1 MRNNQRH
8 GKKGPNQIFHYSP
21 VEETTLLPF
30 LYEILAPKSK
40 SDIKSM
46 LAHHHVAVNGQPLT
60 QFDTP
65 LTPRDKVSINFTR
78 PFAVL
83 RANQLHIIYEDKHL
97 VVVEKAAG
105 LLTMGRDS
113 SKKTAQSLLTD
124 YLKQKDARSMAY
136 VCHRLD
142 QYTSGILVFAKDPDM
157 QRELRYNWDN
167 YVRER
172 SYTAVVEGCPEPPQQ
187 ELRHN
192 LVENSNNMMVY
203 VARKPD
209 EGRLA
214 VTRYRVVQS
223 NNYHALLDIQI
234 FTGRKNQIRVQLAEI
249 GHPVA
254 GDRKYGGA
262 TNPIGRLMLHNHR
275 LSLVHPM
282 TRELMH
288 FEAPI
293 PAAFRKVTAKTIEND
308 NY

>member
-1 MRNNQRH
+1 MKNNKRH

-30 LYEILAPKSK
+30 LYTMLAPKSK

-65 LTPRDKVSINFTR
+65 LTPRDKVSVNFTR

-83 RANQLHIIYEDKHL
+83 RANQLHILYEDKYL
-97 VVVEKAAG
+97 IVVEKAAG
-105 LLTMGRDS
+105 LLTVGHDNK
-113 SKKTAQSLLTD
+113 KKTAQSLLTD

-142 QYTSGILVFAKDPDM
+142 QYTSGILVFAKDPDL

-172 SYTAVVEGCPEPPQQ
+172 SYTAVVEGCPEMPQH

-192 LVENSNNMMVY
+192 LVVNSNNMMVY

-209 EGRLA
+209 E
-214 VTRYRVVQS
+214 
-223 NNYHALLDIQI
+223 
-234 FTGRKNQIRVQLAEI
+234 
-249 GHPVA
+249 
-254 GDRKYGGA
+254 
-262 TNPIGRLMLHNHR
+262 
-275 LSLVHPM
+275 
-282 TRELMH
+282 
-288 FEAPI
+288 
-293 PAAFRKVTAKTIEND
+293 
-308 NY
+308 

>member
-1 MRNNQRH
+1 MKNNKRH

-30 LYEILAPKSK
+30 LYLILAPKSK

-65 LTPRDKVSINFTR
+65 LTPRDKVSVNFTR

-83 RANQLHIIYEDKHL
+83 RANQLHILYEDKYL
-97 VVVEKAAG
+97 IVVEKAAG
-105 LLTMGRDS
+105 LLTVGHDNK
-113 SKKTAQSLLTD
+113 KKTAQSLLTD

-172 SYTAVVEGCPEPPQQ
+172 AYTAVVEGCPEIPQQ

-223 NNYHALLDIQI
+223 NDYHALLDIQI
-234 FTGRKNQIRVQLAEI
+234 FTGRKNQIRVHLSEMGCPI
-249 GHPVA
+249 A
-254 GDRKYGGA
+254 GDKTYGA
-262 TNPIGRLMLHNHR
+262 KTSPMGRLCLHAHELR
-275 LSLVHPM
+275 FIHPL
-282 TRELMH
+282 TKQDTTFR
-288 FEAPI
+288 APL
-293 PAAFRKVTAKTIEND
+293 PRGFHKLG
-308 NY
+308 

>member
-1 MRNNQRH
+1 
-8 GKKGPNQIFHYSP
+8 
-21 VEETTLLPF
+21 
-30 LYEILAPKSK
+30 
-40 SDIKSM
+40 M

-65 LTPRDKVSINFTR
+65 LTPRDKVSVNFTR

-83 RANQLHIIYEDKHL
+83 RASQLHLLYEDKHL

-105 LLTMGRDS
+105 LLTMGHDNK
-113 SKKTAQSLLTD
+113 KKTAQSLLTD

-172 SYTAVVEGCPEPPQQ
+172 SYTAVVEGCPEIAQQ

-214 VTRYRVVQS
+214 VTRYRVMQS
-223 NNYHALLDIQI
+223 NDYHALLDIQI

-249 GHPVA
+249 GYPVA
-254 GDRKYGGA
+254 GDRKYGGK

-275 LSLVHPM
+275 LSIVHPV

-288 FEAPI
+288 FEVPV
-293 PAAFRKVTAKTIEND
+293 PAAFRKVVQSNTVES
-308 NY
+308 

>member
-1 MRNNQRH
+1 MKNHKRH

-30 LYEILAPKSK
+30 LYTVLAPKSK

-65 LTPRDKVSINFTR
+65 LTPKDKVSINFTR

-83 RANQLHIIYEDKHL
+83 RSGQLHIIYEDKYL

-105 LLTMGRDS
+105 LLSMGRDTN
-113 SKKTAQSLLTD
+113 KKTAHSLLTD
-124 YLKQKDARSMAY
+124 YLKQKDARATAY
-136 VCHRLD
+136 ICHRLD
-142 QYTSGILVFAKDPDM
+142 QYTSGILIFAKDPDT

-167 YVRER
+167 YIRER
-172 SYTAVVEGCPEPPQQ
+172 SYTAVVEGCPTEPQQ
-187 ELRHN
+187 ELRHY
-192 LVENSNNMMVY
+192 LVENNTNMMVY

-214 VTRYRVVQS
+214 VTRYCVAQQGS
-223 NNYHALLDIQI
+223 YHALLDLQI
-234 FTGRKNQIRVQLAEI
+234 FTGRKNQIRVQLADI

-254 GDRKYGGA
+254 GDRKYGGK
-262 TNPIGRLMLHNHR
+262 TNPIGRLMLHNNR
-275 LSLVHPM
+275 LAIMHPV
-282 TRELMH
+282 TRELLR
-288 FEAPI
+288 FESPT
-293 PAAFRKVTAKTIEND
+293 PAAFRKVVQNSEL
-308 NY
+308 

>member
-1 MRNNQRH
+1 MKNNKRH

-21 VEETTLLPF
+21 TEETTLLAF
-30 LYEILAPKSK
+30 LYTILAPKSK

-46 LAHHHVAVNGQPLT
+46 LAHNHIAVNGQPLT

-65 LTPRDKVSINFTR
+65 ITPRDKVSVNFTR

-83 RANQLHIIYEDKHL
+83 RASQLHLLYEDKYL

-105 LLTMGRDS
+105 LLTMAHDS
-113 SKKTAQSLLTD
+113 KKKTAQSLLTD

-142 QYTSGILVFAKDPDM
+142 QYTSGILVFAKDPDL

-172 SYTAVVEGCPEPPQQ
+172 SYTAVVEGCPEEERQ
-187 ELRHN
+187 ELRHY
-192 LVENSNNMMVY
+192 LVENNNNMMVY

-214 VTRYRVVQS
+214 VTRYRVMQS
-223 NNYHALLDIQI
+223 NDYHALLDVQI

-249 GHPVA
+249 GYPVA
-254 GDRKYGGA
+254 GDRKYGGK

-275 LSLVHPM
+275 LSIVHPV

-288 FEAPI
+288 FEVPA
-293 PAAFRKVTAKTIEND
+293 PAAFRKVVQNKEMSD
-308 NY
+308 

>member
-1 MRNNQRH
+1 MKKNNNRH

-21 VEETTLLPF
+21 TAETTLLNF
-30 LYEILAPKSK
+30 LYQILAPKSK

-65 LTPRDKVSINFTR
+65 LTPRDKVSVNFTR

-83 RANQLHIIYEDKHL
+83 RGGQLHIIYEDRYL

-105 LLTMGRDS
+105 LLSMGHDS
-113 SKKTAQSLLTD
+113 NKKTAHTLITD
-124 YLKQKDARSMAY
+124 YLKQKDPRAMAY
-136 VCHRLD
+136 ICHRLD
-142 QYTSGILVFAKDPDM
+142 QYTSGILLFAKDPDT

-167 YVRER
+167 YIRER
-172 SYTAVVEGCPEPPQQ
+172 SYTAVVEGCPEEENQ
-187 ELRHN
+187 ELRHY
-192 LVENSNNMMVY
+192 LVENNANMKVY

-214 VTRYRVVQS
+214 ITRYRVVQA
-223 NNYHALLDIQI
+223 NDYHALLDIQI

-249 GHPVA
+249 GYPVA
-254 GDRKYGGA
+254 GDRKYGGR

-275 LSLVHPM
+275 IALTHPV
-282 TRELMH
+282 TGELLR

-293 PAAFRKVTAKTIEND
+293 PASFRKVVQNVRE
-308 NY
+308 

>member
-1 MRNNQRH
+1 MKNNKRH

-21 VEETTLLPF
+21 TEETTLLTF
-30 LYEILAPKSK
+30 LYTILAPKSK

-46 LAHHHVAVNGQPLT
+46 LAHNHIAVNGQPLK

-65 LTPRDKVSINFTR
+65 ITPRDTVSVNFTR

-83 RANQLHIIYEDKHL
+83 RASQLHLLYEDKYL

-105 LLTMGRDS
+105 LLTMGHDNK
-113 SKKTAQSLLTD
+113 KKTAQSLLTD

-142 QYTSGILVFAKDPDM
+142 QYTSGILVFAKDPDL

-172 SYTAVVEGCPEPPQQ
+172 SYTAVVEGCPEEERQ
-187 ELRHN
+187 ELRHY
-192 LVENSNNMMVY
+192 LVENNNNMMVY

-214 VTRYRVVQS
+214 VTRYRVMQS
-223 NNYHALLDIQI
+223 NDYHALLDVQI

-249 GHPVA
+249 GYPVA
-254 GDRKYGGA
+254 GDRKYGGK

-275 LSLVHPM
+275 LSIVHPI

-288 FEAPI
+288 FEVPA
-293 PAAFRKVTAKTIEND
+293 PAAFRKVVQNKEMSD
-308 NY
+308 

>member
-1 MRNNQRH
+1 MKNNKRH
-8 GKKGPNQIFHYSP
+8 GKKGPNQIFQYSP
-21 VEETTLLPF
+21 VEDTTLLPF
-30 LYEILAPKSK
+30 LYTILAPKSK

-65 LTPRDKVSINFTR
+65 LTPRDKVSVNFTR

-83 RANQLHIIYEDKHL
+83 RASQLHLLYEDEHL

-105 LLTMGRDS
+105 LLTMGHDNK
-113 SKKTAQSLLTD
+113 KKTAQSLLTD

-172 SYTAVVEGCPEPPQQ
+172 SYTAVVEGCPEIAQQ

-214 VTRYRVVQS
+214 VTRYRVMQS
-223 NNYHALLDIQI
+223 NDYHALLDIQI

-249 GHPVA
+249 GYPVA
-254 GDRKYGGA
+254 GDRKYGGK

-275 LSLVHPM
+275 LSIVHPV

-288 FEAPI
+288 FEVPV
-293 PAAFRKVTAKTIEND
+293 PAAFRKVVQSNTVES
-308 NY
+308 

>member
-1 MRNNQRH
+1 MKNNKRH

-21 VEETTLLPF
+21 TEETTLLAF
-30 LYEILAPKSK
+30 LYTILAPKSK

-46 LAHHHVAVNGQPLT
+46 LAHNHIAVNGQPLT

-65 LTPRDKVSINFTR
+65 ITPCDKVSVNFTR

-83 RANQLHIIYEDKHL
+83 RASQLHLLYEDKYL

-105 LLTMGRDS
+105 LLTMGHDS
-113 SKKTAQSLLTD
+113 KKKTAQSLLTD

-142 QYTSGILVFAKDPDM
+142 QYTSGILVFAKDPDL

-172 SYTAVVEGCPEPPQQ
+172 SYTAVVEGCPEEERQ
-187 ELRHN
+187 ELRHY
-192 LVENSNNMMVY
+192 LVENNNNMMVY

-214 VTRYRVVQS
+214 VTRYRVMQS
-223 NNYHALLDIQI
+223 NDYHALLDVQI

-249 GHPVA
+249 GYPVA
-254 GDRKYGGA
+254 GDRKYGGK

-275 LSLVHPM
+275 LSIVHPV

-288 FEAPI
+288 FEVPA
-293 PAAFRKVTAKTIEND
+293 PAAFRKVVQNKEMSD
-308 NY
+308 

>member
-1 MRNNQRH
+1 MKNNKRH

-21 VEETTLLPF
+21 TEETTLLAF
-30 LYEILAPKSK
+30 LYTILAPKSK

-46 LAHHHVAVNGQPLT
+46 LAHNHIAVNGQPLT

-65 LTPRDKVSINFTR
+65 ITPRDKVSVNFTR

-83 RANQLHIIYEDKHL
+83 RASQLHLLYEDKYL

-105 LLTMGRDS
+105 LLTMGHDS
-113 SKKTAQSLLTD
+113 KKKTAQSLLTD

-142 QYTSGILVFAKDPDM
+142 QYTSGILVFAKDPDL

-172 SYTAVVEGCPEPPQQ
+172 SYTAVVEGCPEEERQ
-187 ELRHN
+187 ELRHY
-192 LVENSNNMMVY
+192 LVENNNNMMVY

-214 VTRYRVVQS
+214 VTRYRVMQ
-223 NNYHALLDIQI
+223 NNDYHALLDVQI

-249 GHPVA
+249 GYPVA
-254 GDRKYGGA
+254 GDRKYGGK

-275 LSLVHPM
+275 LSIVHPV

-288 FEAPI
+288 FEVPA
-293 PAAFRKVTAKTIEND
+293 PAAFRKVVQNKEMSD
-308 NY
+308 

>member
-1 MRNNQRH
+1 MKNNKRH

-21 VEETTLLPF
+21 TEETTLLAF
-30 LYEILAPKSK
+30 LYTILAPKSK

-46 LAHHHVAVNGQPLT
+46 LAHNHIAVNGQPLT

-65 LTPRDKVSINFTR
+65 ITPRDKVSVNFTR

-83 RANQLHIIYEDKHL
+83 RASQLHLLYEDKYL

-105 LLTMGRDS
+105 LLTMGHDS
-113 SKKTAQSLLTD
+113 KKKTAQSLLTD

-142 QYTSGILVFAKDPDM
+142 QYTSGILVFAKDPDL

-172 SYTAVVEGCPEPPQQ
+172 SYTAVVEGCPEEERQ
-187 ELRHN
+187 ELRHY
-192 LVENSNNMMVY
+192 LVENNNNMMVY

-214 VTRYRVVQS
+214 VTRYRVMQS
-223 NNYHALLDIQI
+223 NDYHALLDVQI

-249 GHPVA
+249 GYPVA
-254 GDRKYGGA
+254 GDRKYGGK

-275 LSLVHPM
+275 LSIVHPV

-288 FEAPI
+288 FEVPA
-293 PAAFRKVTAKTIEND
+293 PAAFRKIVQNKEMSD
-308 NY
+308 

>member
-1 MRNNQRH
+1 MKNNKRH

-21 VEETTLLPF
+21 VEDTTLLNF
-30 LYEILAPKSK
+30 LYTILSPKSK

-65 LTPRDKVSINFTR
+65 LTPRDKVSVNFTR

-83 RANQLHIIYEDKHL
+83 RGGQLHIIYEDKYL

-105 LLTMGRDS
+105 LLSMGRDTN
-113 SKKTAQSLLTD
+113 KKTAHSLLTD
-124 YLKQKDARSMAY
+124 YLKQKDARSTAY
-136 VCHRLD
+136 ICHRLD
-142 QYTSGILVFAKDPDM
+142 QYTSGILIFAKDPDT
-157 QRELRYNWDN
+157 QRELRFNWDN
-167 YVRER
+167 YVHER
-172 SYTAVVEGCPEPPQQ
+172 SYTAVVEGCPEEAQQ

-192 LVENSNNMMVY
+192 LVENNTNMKVY

-214 VTRYRVVQS
+214 VTRYRVVQQGD
-223 NNYHALLDIQI
+223 YHALLDVQI

-249 GHPVA
+249 GYPVA
-254 GDRKYGGA
+254 GDRKYGGR

-275 LSLVHPM
+275 LSIMHPV
-282 TRELMH
+282 TRELLR

-293 PAAFRKVTAKTIEND
+293 PASFRKVVQNREQ
-308 NY
+308 

>member
-1 MRNNQRH
+1 MKNNKRH

-21 VEETTLLPF
+21 TEETTLLAF
-30 LYEILAPKSK
+30 LYTILAPKSK

-46 LAHHHVAVNGQPLT
+46 LAHNHIAVNGQPLT

-65 LTPRDKVSINFTR
+65 ITPRDKVSVNFTR

-83 RANQLHIIYEDKHL
+83 RASQLHLLYEDKYL

-105 LLTMGRDS
+105 LLTMGHDS
-113 SKKTAQSLLTD
+113 KKKTAQSLLTD

-142 QYTSGILVFAKDPDM
+142 QYTSGILVFAKDPDL

-172 SYTAVVEGCPEPPQQ
+172 SYTVVVEGCPEEERQ
-187 ELRHN
+187 ELRHY
-192 LVENSNNMMVY
+192 LVENNNNMMVY

-214 VTRYRVVQS
+214 VTRYRVMQS
-223 NNYHALLDIQI
+223 NDYHALLDVQI

-249 GHPVA
+249 GYPVA
-254 GDRKYGGA
+254 GDRKYGGK

-275 LSLVHPM
+275 LSIVHPV

-288 FEAPI
+288 FEVPA
-293 PAAFRKVTAKTIEND
+293 PAAFRKVVQNKEMSD
-308 NY
+308 

>member
-1 MRNNQRH
+1 MKNNKRH

-21 VEETTLLPF
+21 TEETTLLTF
-30 LYEILAPKSK
+30 LYTILAPKSK

-46 LAHHHVAVNGQPLT
+46 LAHNHIAVNGQPLK

-65 LTPRDKVSINFTR
+65 ITPRDKVSVNFTR

-83 RANQLHIIYEDKHL
+83 RASQLHLLYEDKYL

-105 LLTMGRDS
+105 LLTMGHDNK
-113 SKKTAQSLLTD
+113 KKTAQSLLTD

-142 QYTSGILVFAKDPDM
+142 QYTSGILVFAKDPDL

-172 SYTAVVEGCPEPPQQ
+172 SYTAVVEGCPEEERQ
-187 ELRHN
+187 ELRHY
-192 LVENSNNMMVY
+192 LVENNNNMMVY

-214 VTRYRVVQS
+214 VTRYRVMQS
-223 NNYHALLDIQI
+223 NDYHALLDVQI

-249 GHPVA
+249 GYPVA
-254 GDRKYGGA
+254 GDRKYGGK

-275 LSLVHPM
+275 LSIVHPI

-288 FEAPI
+288 FEVPA
-293 PAAFRKVTAKTIEND
+293 PAAFRKVVQNKEMSD
-308 NY
+308 

>member
-1 MRNNQRH
+1 MKNRKHH
-8 GKKGPNQIFHYSP
+8 GKKGPNQIFHYYP
-21 VEETTLLPF
+21 VENTTLLNF
-30 LYEILAPKSK
+30 LYAILAPKSK

-46 LAHHHVAVNGQPLT
+46 LAHNHVAVNGQPLT

-65 LTPRDKVSINFTR
+65 LTPRDKVSVNFTR

-83 RANQLHIIYEDKHL
+83 RSGQLHIIYEDKHL

-105 LLTMGRDS
+105 LLSMGRDS
-113 SKKTAQSLLTD
+113 SKKTAHSLLTD
-124 YLKQKDARSMAY
+124 YLKQKDSRSMAY
-136 VCHRLD
+136 ICHRLD
-142 QYTSGILVFAKDPDM
+142 QYTSGILVFAKDPDT

-172 SYTAVVEGCPEPPQQ
+172 SYTAVVEGCPEEERQ

-192 LVENSNNMMVY
+192 LVENNTNMKVY

-214 VTRYRVVQS
+214 VTRYSVVQQGE
-223 NNYHALLDIQI
+223 YHALLDLQI

-249 GHPVA
+249 GYPVA
-254 GDRKYGGA
+254 GDRKSGGR

-275 LSLVHPM
+275 LAIVHPV
-282 TRELMH
+282 TGELLR

-293 PAAFRKVTAKTIEND
+293 PASFRKVVQSREQ
-308 NY
+308 

>member
-1 MRNNQRH
+1 MRNNKRH

-21 VEETTLLPF
+21 TEETTLLAF
-30 LYEILAPKSK
+30 LYTILAPKSK

-46 LAHHHVAVNGQPLT
+46 LAHNHIAVNGQPLT

-65 LTPRDKVSINFTR
+65 ITPRDKVSVNFTR

-83 RANQLHIIYEDKHL
+83 RASQLHLLYEDKYL

-105 LLTMGRDS
+105 LLTMGHDS
-113 SKKTAQSLLTD
+113 KKKTAQSLLTD
-124 YLKQKDARSMAY
+124 YLKQKDARSTAY

-142 QYTSGILVFAKDPDM
+142 QYTSGILVFAKDPDL

-172 SYTAVVEGCPEPPQQ
+172 SYTAVVEGCPEEERQ
-187 ELRHN
+187 ELRHY
-192 LVENSNNMMVY
+192 LVENNNNMMVY

-214 VTRYRVVQS
+214 VTRYRVVQ
-223 NNYHALLDIQI
+223 NNDYHALLDVQI

-249 GHPVA
+249 GYPVA
-254 GDRKYGGA
+254 GDRKYGGK

-275 LSLVHPM
+275 LSIVHPV

-288 FEAPI
+288 FEVPA
-293 PAAFRKVTAKTIEND
+293 PAAFRKVVQNKEMSD
-308 NY
+308 

>member
-1 MRNNQRH
+1 MRNNKRH

-30 LYEILAPKSK
+30 LYTILAPKSK

-46 LAHHHVAVNGQPLT
+46 LAHNHVAVNGQPLT

-65 LTPRDKVSINFTR
+65 LTPRDKVSVNFTR

-83 RANQLHIIYEDKHL
+83 RGGQLHIIYEDKYL

-105 LLTMGRDS
+105 LLSMGRDTN
-113 SKKTAQSLLTD
+113 KKTAHSLLSD
-124 YLKQKDARSMAY
+124 YLKQKDARATAY
-136 VCHRLD
+136 ICHRLD
-142 QYTSGILVFAKDPDM
+142 QYTSGILIFAKDPAT

-167 YVRER
+167 YIRER
-172 SYTAVVEGCPEPPQQ
+172 SYTAVVEGCPEEEYQ
-187 ELRHN
+187 ELRHY
-192 LVENSNNMMVY
+192 LVENNTNMKVY

-214 VTRYRVVQS
+214 VTRYRVVQA
-223 NNYHALLDIQI
+223 NDYHALLDLQI
-234 FTGRKNQIRVQLAEI
+234 FTGRKNQIRVQLADI

-254 GDRKYGGA
+254 GDRKYGGH

-275 LSLVHPM
+275 LAIVHPI
-282 TRELMH
+282 TGQLLR

-293 PAAFRKVTAKTIEND
+293 PASFRKVVAQSYE
-308 NY
+308 

>member
-1 MRNNQRH
+1 MKNNKHH
-8 GKKGPNQIFHYSP
+8 GKKGENQIFHYSP
-21 VEETTLLPF
+21 VENTTLLPF
-30 LYEILAPKSK
+30 LYTILSPKSK

-78 PFAVL
+78 PFATL
-83 RANQLHIIYEDKHL
+83 RSGQLHIIYEDKYL

-105 LLTMGRDS
+105 LLSMGRDT
-113 SKKTAQSLLTD
+113 SKKTAHSLLID
-124 YLKQKDARSMAY
+124 YMKQKDARSTAY
-136 VCHRLD
+136 ICHRLD
-142 QYTSGILVFAKDPDM
+142 QYTSGILIFAKDPDT

-167 YVRER
+167 YIRER
-172 SYTAVVEGCPEPPQQ
+172 SYTAVVEGRLEEERQ
-187 ELRHN
+187 ELRHY
-192 LVENSNNMMVY
+192 LVENNTNMKVY

-214 VTRYRVVQS
+214 VTRYHVIQQS
-223 NNYHALLDIQI
+223 DYHALLDLQI

-254 GDRKYGGA
+254 GDRKYGGR

-275 LSLVHPM
+275 LALVHPV
-282 TRELMH
+282 TGELLR

-293 PAAFRKVTAKTIEND
+293 PASFRKVVQSV
-308 NY
+308 

>member
-1 MRNNQRH
+1 MKNNKRH

-21 VEETTLLPF
+21 TEETTLLAF
-30 LYEILAPKSK
+30 LYTILAPKSK
-40 SDIKSM
+40 NDIKSM
-46 LAHHHVAVNGQPLT
+46 LAHNHIAVNGQPLT

-65 LTPRDKVSINFTR
+65 ITPRDKVSVNFTR

-83 RANQLHIIYEDKHL
+83 RASQLHLLYEDKYL

-105 LLTMGRDS
+105 LLTMGHDNK
-113 SKKTAQSLLTD
+113 KKTAQSLLTD

-142 QYTSGILVFAKDPDM
+142 QYTSGILVFAKDPDL

-172 SYTAVVEGCPEPPQQ
+172 SYTAVVEGCPEEERQ
-187 ELRHN
+187 ELRHY
-192 LVENSNNMMVY
+192 LVENNNNMMVY

-214 VTRYRVVQS
+214 VTRYRVMQS
-223 NNYHALLDIQI
+223 NDYHALLDVQI

-249 GHPVA
+249 GYPVA
-254 GDRKYGGA
+254 GDRKYGGK

-275 LSLVHPM
+275 LSIVHPV

-288 FEAPI
+288 FEVPA
-293 PAAFRKVTAKTIEND
+293 PAAFRKVVQNKEMSD
-308 NY
+308 

>member
-1 MRNNQRH
+1 MKNNKRH

-21 VEETTLLPF
+21 VEDTTLLNF
-30 LYEILAPKSK
+30 LYLVLAPKSK

-65 LTPRDKVSINFTR
+65 LTPRDKVSVNFTR

-83 RANQLHIIYEDKHL
+83 RSGQLHIIYEDKYL

-105 LLTMGRDS
+105 LLSMGSDTN
-113 SKKTAQSLLTD
+113 KKTAHSLLTD
-124 YLKQKDARSMAY
+124 YLKQKDARATAY
-136 VCHRLD
+136 ICHRLD
-142 QYTSGILVFAKDPDM
+142 QYTSGILIFAKDPDT

-167 YVRER
+167 YIRER
-172 SYTAVVEGCPEPPQQ
+172 SYTAVVEGCPEEPQQ

-192 LVENSNNMMVY
+192 LVENNTNMKVY
-203 VARKPD
+203 VARKAD

-214 VTRYRVVQS
+214 VTRYRVVQQGD
-223 NNYHALLDIQI
+223 YHALLDLQI

-254 GDRKYGGA
+254 GDRKYGGR

-275 LSLVHPM
+275 LAIMHPV
-282 TRELMH
+282 TRELLR

-293 PAAFRKVTAKTIEND
+293 PASFRKVVQNRE
-308 NY
+308 

>member
-1 MRNNQRH
+1 MKNNKRH

-21 VEETTLLPF
+21 VEDTTLLNF
-30 LYEILAPKSK
+30 LYLVLAPKSK

-65 LTPRDKVSINFTR
+65 LTPRDKVSVNFTR
-78 PFAVL
+78 SFAVL
-83 RANQLHIIYEDKHL
+83 RSGQLHIIYEDKYL

-105 LLTMGRDS
+105 LLSMGSDTN
-113 SKKTAQSLLTD
+113 KKTAHSLLTD
-124 YLKQKDARSMAY
+124 YLKQKDARATAY
-136 VCHRLD
+136 ICHRLD
-142 QYTSGILVFAKDPDM
+142 QYTSGILIFAKDPDT

-167 YVRER
+167 YIRER
-172 SYTAVVEGCPEPPQQ
+172 SYTAVVEGCPEEPQQ

-192 LVENSNNMMVY
+192 LVENNTNMKVY
-203 VARKPD
+203 VARKAD

-214 VTRYRVVQS
+214 VTRYRVVQQGD
-223 NNYHALLDIQI
+223 YHALLDLQI

-254 GDRKYGGA
+254 GDRKYGGR

-275 LSLVHPM
+275 LAIMHPV
-282 TRELMH
+282 TRELLR

-293 PAAFRKVTAKTIEND
+293 PASFRKVVQNRE
-308 NY
+308 

>member
-1 MRNNQRH
+1 MKNHKRH

-30 LYEILAPKSK
+30 LYTVLAPKSK

-65 LTPRDKVSINFTR
+65 LTPKDKVSINFTR

-83 RANQLHIIYEDKHL
+83 RSGQLHIIYEDKYL

-105 LLTMGRDS
+105 LLSMGRDTN
-113 SKKTAQSLLTD
+113 KKTAHSLLTD
-124 YLKQKDARSMAY
+124 YLKQKDARAAAY
-136 VCHRLD
+136 ICHRLD
-142 QYTSGILVFAKDPDM
+142 QYTSGILIFAKDPDT

-167 YVRER
+167 YIRER
-172 SYTAVVEGCPEPPQQ
+172 SYTAVVEGCPEEPQQ
-187 ELRHN
+187 ELRHY
-192 LVENSNNMMVY
+192 LVENNTNMKVY

-214 VTRYRVVQS
+214 VTRYRVAQKGS
-223 NNYHALLDIQI
+223 YHALLDLQI

-249 GHPVA
+249 GIPVA
-254 GDRKYGGA
+254 GDRKYGGR
-262 TNPIGRLMLHNHR
+262 TNPIGRLMLHNNR
-275 LSLVHPM
+275 LAIMHPV
-282 TRELMH
+282 TRELLR
-288 FEAPI
+288 FESPT
-293 PAAFRKVTAKTIEND
+293 PAAFRKVVQNNEQ
-308 NY
+308 

>member
-1 MRNNQRH
+1 MKNNKRH

-21 VEETTLLPF
+21 VEDTTLLPF
-30 LYEILAPKSK
+30 LYTILAPKSK

-65 LTPRDKVSINFTR
+65 LTPRDKVSVNFTR

-83 RANQLHIIYEDKHL
+83 RASQLHLLYEDKHL

-105 LLTMGRDS
+105 LLTMGHDNK
-113 SKKTAQSLLTD
+113 KKTAQSLLTD

-172 SYTAVVEGCPEPPQQ
+172 SYTAVVEGCPEIAQQ

-214 VTRYRVVQS
+214 VTRYRVMQS
-223 NNYHALLDIQI
+223 NDYHALLDIQI

-249 GHPVA
+249 GYPVA
-254 GDRKYGGA
+254 GDRKYGGK

-275 LSLVHPM
+275 LSIVHPV

-288 FEAPI
+288 FEVPA
-293 PAAFRKVTAKTIEND
+293 PAAFRKVVQNHEIND
-308 NY
+308 

>member
-1 MRNNQRH
+1 
-8 GKKGPNQIFHYSP
+8 
-21 VEETTLLPF
+21 
-30 LYEILAPKSK
+30 
-40 SDIKSM
+40 
-46 LAHHHVAVNGQPLT
+46 VAVNGQPLT

-65 LTPRDKVSINFTR
+65 LTPRDKVSVNFTR

-83 RANQLHIIYEDKHL
+83 RANQLHILYEDKYL
-97 VVVEKAAG
+97 IVVEKAAG
-105 LLTMGRDS
+105 LLTVGHDNK
-113 SKKTAQSLLTD
+113 KKTAQSLLTD

-142 QYTSGILVFAKDPDM
+142 QYTSGILVFAKDPDL

-172 SYTAVVEGCPEPPQQ
+172 SYTAVVEGCPEMPQQ

-214 VTRYRVVQS
+214 VTRYRVVQA
-223 NNYHALLDIQI
+223 NNYHALLDVQI

-249 GHPVA
+249 GNPVA
-254 GDRKYGGA
+254 GDRKYGGT

-275 LSLVHPM
+275 LSIIHPM

-293 PAAFRKVTAKTIEND
+293 PAAFRKVTAATTDND
-308 NY
+308 NE